1 MTKDILLKL
10 DRLQEDMR
18 RYSEGIIIGYC
29 PIEGEICIVK
39 SPKDGRWYR
48 AAVLQTTDSPVVLCV
63 LVDYG
68 RIQTI
73 AVEHIRKIPNR
84 FINYIPFAAQ
94 QAVINELKDIAPGD
108 MNEKLAARVSAL
120 LPHNSFVTTRVVGR
134 NDPLYVVEIPS
145 ITNILLEE
153 GLLKSF

>member
-1 MTKDILLKL
+1 M
-10 DRLQEDMR
+10 
-18 RYSEGIIIGYC
+18 
-29 PIEGEICIVK
+29 
-39 SPKDGRWYR
+39 
-48 AAVLQTTDSPVVLCV
+48 
-63 LVDYG
+63 
-68 RIQTI
+68 
-73 AVEHIRKIPNR
+73 
-84 FINYIPFAAQ
+84 
-94 QAVINELKDIAPGD
+94 INELKDIAPGD